1 MIKEIVTDVDCKDI
15 ISQRPFRAYEEEY
28 MKKKME
34 CLQGHHGK
42 TAQFWMSHLDL
53 IERLHELH
61 FSVNTNDFQL
71 RLHCWRELISLCFS
85 TNKQNYARYGAY
97 YCLQSENL
105 DKTHPGALK
114 ELKDKGLLVC
124 RNDLNIRQ
132 SIDGAGEQTFMKS
145 SKTTGGIKNFTTL
158 DSAYKKWVL
167 TRPCQAE
174 YVDALLNQAGVNKVQ
189 NNPRKCLR
197 RSQITKSENNVKA
210 IINVLKND
218 FIDPFST
225 DLDHDKLY
233 NLASGSYLPDDVA
246 EFLSVK
252 ERGTL
257 SRGTFFERLNSERAN
272 ETLYFSPIKRVEWKS
287 FTDVS
292 KKLKV
297 STKGKSKE
305 ITVQRDILGILA
317 AMSQQQNA
325 AINIDKALCY
335 PFAPVPLSIATY
347 DGIRRKTAKSMLF
360 DAALRSLIENDAQ
373 FPDDQYAHRIYILGI
388 AAIIRSTVKVPNT
401 FKDVT
406 LRLLS
411 DLPMRYNIVYVA
423 CDTYRDRSIKNSERD
438 LRGDGDKFVIR
449 SANVRVTADFKKFLG
464 NGDNKE
470 RLFELIEEVWVRNRN
485 QLGQRVIYFAR
496 GDACLKITENGSSCV
511 RELATDHEE
520 ADTKIVY
527 LIKHASYHSDGQQ
540 IACVVRS
547 SSGDIDI
554 PIILLGMEPISNVA
568 IYIDNGSGKTRK
580 LLHLN
585 VCSLTNQQK
594 KALVGLHAFTGND
607 YVASFLRKGK
617 PFCWKQVSKD
627 PEFLDIFCRLGMEM
641 HVPEEILI
649 AMERFVCFLYGEKK
663 IEHVNE
669 ASSSLRKHVTRA
681 NYVARLWRKAQHPIM
696 ALEDPQF
703 HGWLPNLNIDWIA
716 EAYPDDVAELLV
728 ERDEESDEESD
739 DQEDS
744 SSGDDE

>member
-1 MIKEIVTDVDCKDI
+1 MFILFI
-15 ISQRPFRAYEEEY
+15 
-28 MKKKME
+28 
-34 CLQGHHGK
+34 
-42 TAQFWMSHLDL
+42 
-53 IERLHELH
+53 
-61 FSVNTNDFQL
+61 
-71 RLHCWRELISLCFS
+71 
-85 TNKQNYARYGAY
+85 
-97 YCLQSENL
+97 
-105 DKTHPGALK
+105 
-114 ELKDKGLLVC
+114 
-124 RNDLNIRQ
+124 
-132 SIDGAGEQTFMKS
+132 
-145 SKTTGGIKNFTTL
+145 GGIKNFTTL
-158 DSAYKKWVL
+158 DSAYEKWVL

-246 EFLSVK
+246 ECLLSVK

-257 SRGTFFERLNSERAN
+257 SRDTFFERLNSESAN

-317 AMSQQQNA
+317 AKSQQQNA

-335 PFAPVPLSIATY
+335 PLAPVPLSMATC
-347 DGIRRKTAKSMLF
+347 DGIRRKTAKSKLF

-373 FPDDQYAHRIYILGI
+373 FPDDQYAHRIYILDI
-388 AAIIRSTVKVPNT
+388 AAIIRSMVKVPNT
-401 FKDVT
+401 FKDVA

-449 SANVRVTADFKKFLG
+449 SANVRVPADFKKFLG

-470 RLFELIEEVWVRNRN
+470 RLFELIEEVWVQNRN
-485 QLGQRVIYFAR
+485 QLGQRVVYFAR
-496 GDACLKITENGSSCV
+496 GNACLKITENGSSCV

-527 LIKHASYHSDGQQ
+527 LIQHASYHSDGQQ

-641 HVPEEILI
+641 HVPEEMFI

-669 ASSSLRKHVTRA
+669 ARSAIFWKKMNKERKVADLSLLPPCSSSLRKHVTRA

-744 SSGDDE
+744 CSSDDDE